1 MKKTIS
7 FKIALKK
14 IGINLT
20 MEVKDL
26 YSENYKTLMK
36 EIEGEANEWKDK
48 MCSWVGKINIVKIP
62 VLPTAKYRCNS
73 NPVKIPMNF
82 FSLNQNKYTP
92 NLYEKTRL
100 ERPKTILRK
109 KNKTG
114 TIIFPDFPL

>member
-1 MKKTIS
+1 MINEFSKVEGYKIIIHKSVVFLYTKNELSEREMKKTIS

-82 FSLNQNKYTP
+82 FSLN
-92 NLYEKTRL
+92 
-100 ERPKTILRK
+100 
-109 KNKTG
+109 
-114 TIIFPDFPL
+114 